1 MEVPVPPPRTA
12 KYRFALIRSFSLPA
26 GSSHPTAKQGSKQDR
41 LPNYEDVAPVLDGV
55 EWDLIPG
62 PAARYGDWA
71 VENREEFLLVGA
83 DRLAIVKQA
92 CESGKYNAI
101 VLLGGGEP
109 GAPACREIAHRYG
122 IPVSSAAFAQMHVA
136 SMLGRRF
143 SVLDLAESHSMHWYD
158 LVIQY
163 EFTGRC
169 ASIRSINFPHA
180 RPPYEDEHRDIH
192 EEKRKALRG
201 EKSEAVEAAVAEAVA
216 AVEDDGADVIMFSCS
231 GLYWLRPF
239 VQQRLDEIGW
249 DVPVIEGYSTSI
261 ALAKTMVDLG
271 VDVSGL
277 VYPRDR
283 PRQWRRKRTF

>member
-1 MEVPVPPPRTA
+1 MEVAVLPEGTA

-26 GSSHPTAKQGSKQDR
+26 ATGHPTAKQGTKQER

-62 PAARYGDWA
+62 PVARYGDWA
-71 VENREEFLLVGA
+71 VENREEFCLVGA
-83 DRLAIVKQA
+83 DRLAIVRQA

-109 GAPACREIAHRYG
+109 GAAACREIAHRHG

-158 LVIQY
+158 LVIQH

-169 ASIRSINFPHA
+169 ASTSPIGTGTSTRRNARRCAAISPRRS
-180 RPPYEDEHRDIH
+180 RPPWARRSPRS
-192 EEKRKALRG
+192 RKTAPT
-201 EKSEAVEAAVAEAVA
+201 S
-216 AVEDDGADVIMFSCS
+216 SCS
-231 GLYWLRPF
+231 AAPACTGCGR
-239 VQQRLDEIGW
+239 
-249 DVPVIEGYSTSI
+249 S
-261 ALAKTMVDLG
+261 
-271 VDVSGL
+271 
-277 VYPRDR
+277 
-283 PRQWRRKRTF
+283 

>member
-1 MEVPVPPPRTA
+1 MEVAVPPEGTA

-26 GSSHPTAKQGSKQDR
+26 ATGHPTARHGTKQER

-55 EWDLIPG
+55 EWDLIAG
-62 PAARYGDWA
+62 PVARYGDWA

-92 CESGKYNAI
+92 CESSKYNAI

-109 GAPACREIAHRYG
+109 GAAACREIAHRYR
-122 IPVSSAAFAQMHVA
+122 IPVSSGAFAQMQVA

-143 SVLDLAESHSMHWYD
+143 SVIDLAESHGMHWYD

-163 EFTGRC
+163 EFAGRC

-180 RPPYEDEHRDIH
+180 RPTHEGERLDIH
-192 EEKRKALRG
+192 EEKRKALAG
-201 EKSEAVEAAVAEAVA
+201 EKSQAVEAAVGEALA
-216 AVEDDGADVIMFSCS
+216 AIEEDGADVIAFSCS

-239 VQQRLDEIGW
+239 VQRRLDEIGW
-249 DVPVIEGYSTSI
+249 DVPVIEGYSASI
-261 ALAKTMVDLG
+261 ALAKAMVDLG

-283 PRQWRRKRTF
+283 PRRWRRKRTF

>member
-1 MEVPVPPPRTA
+1 MEVDVPSDGTA

-26 GSSHPTAKQGSKQDR
+26 GSGHPSAKQGTKQER
-41 LPNYEDVAPVLDGV
+41 LPNYEDVAQVLDGV
-55 EWDLIPG
+55 EWDLIAGP
-62 PAARYGDWA
+62 PAAYGGWA
-71 VENREEFLLVGA
+71 VENREEFCLVGA
-83 DRLAIVKQA
+83 DRLGIVKQA

-109 GAPACREIAHRYG
+109 GAAACREIAHRYG
-122 IPVSSAAFAQMHVA
+122 IPLTSAAFAQMHVA

-143 SVLDLAESHSMHWYD
+143 SVIDLAESHAMHYYD
-158 LVIQY
+158 LVIQH
-163 EFTGRC
+163 EFTTRC

-180 RPPYEDEHRDIH
+180 RPPHADEHRDIH

-201 EKSEAVEAAVAEAVA
+201 EKSEAVEAAVGEAVA
-216 AVEDDGADVIMFSCS
+216 AIEEDGADVVFFSCS

-249 DVPVIEGYSTSI
+249 EVPVLDGYSTSI
-261 ALAKTMVDLG
+261 AVAKALVDLG
-271 VDVSGL
+271 VDASGL